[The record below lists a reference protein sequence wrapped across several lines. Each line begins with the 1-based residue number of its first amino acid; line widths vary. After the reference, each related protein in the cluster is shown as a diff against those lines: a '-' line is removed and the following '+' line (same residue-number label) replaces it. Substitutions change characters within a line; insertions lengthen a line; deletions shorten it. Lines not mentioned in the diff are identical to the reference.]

1 MMRLHFISIGGSAM
15 HSLALEMKRM
25 GNEITGSDDA
35 IFNPSKAK
43 LKAAEILPETLG
55 WFPEKITNKIDVVIL
70 GMHAKINNPELLKAQ
85 SLKLKI
91 QSYPEFLAEIS
102 QEKTRVVIAGSH
114 GKTTITAMILHVL
127 NYHDISTDFMLG
139 APVSAVTE
147 TLFVSEENDFI
158 LLEGDEYLSSAIDLQ
173 PKFLWYQPEIALI
186 SGIAWD
192 HINVFPT
199 FETYVSQFEKF
210 IFSIRE
216 GGVLLYN
223 QEDLVLKDLVE
234 NSPHAVKKI
243 PYIAP
248 IHHIENGIT
257 FLDTSE
263 GSLPLSVFG
272 EHNLMNLSGAQWIS
286 QLMGLDAVEFYEA
299 IPSFTGAAKRLEK
312 ISQGLTAVLF
322 KDFAHAPSKVMATAK
337 AVKDQFKGF
346 EIHIC
351 LELHTYSSLDIS
363 FINQYKKTL
372 SLADKA
378 IIFYDPEALK
388 IKNRSPISTEII
400 QAAFDHDF
408 LKVITKT
415 SSLEEYLFSQKYDN
429 KIMVM
434 MSSGNFGGLDWDELK
449 ALISKY

>member
-1 MMRLHFISIGGSAM
+1 MRLHFIAIGGSAM
-15 HSLALEMKRM
+15 HSLALQMKRM

-43 LKAAEILPETLG
+43 LKAANILPKTLG

-85 SLKLKI
+85 SLELKI
-91 QSYPEFLAEIS
+91 QSYPEFLAKIS
-102 QEKTRVVIAGSH
+102 QEKTKVVIAGSH
-114 GKTTITAMILHVL
+114 GKTSITAMILHVL
-127 NYHDISTDFMLG
+127 NFHDISTDFMLG
-139 APVSAVTE
+139 APVPAVTE
-147 TLFVSEENDFI
+147 TLFVSKENDFI
-158 LLEGDEYLSSAIDLQ
+158 LLEGDEYLSSAIDSQ

-243 PYIAP
+243 PYRAP
-248 IHHIENGIT
+248 THYIENGIT

-286 QLMGLDAVEFYEA
+286 QLMGLDAVDFYEA

-312 ISQGLTAVLF
+312 ISQGLTAVLY

-346 EIHIC
+346 EIQIC

>member
-1 MMRLHFISIGGSAM
+1 MMRLHFIAIGGSAM

-70 GMHAKINNPELLKAQ
+70 GMHAKIDNSELLKAQ
-85 SLKLKI
+85 SLELKI

-147 TLFVSEENDFI
+147 TLFVSKENDFI

-243 PYIAP
+243 PYRAP
-248 IHHIENGIT
+248 THYIENGIT

-286 QLMGLDAVEFYEA
+286 QLMGLDAVDFYEA

-312 ISQGLTAVLF
+312 ISQGLTAVLY

-346 EIHIC
+346 EIQIC

-400 QAAFDHDF
+400 QAAFDHDS

>member
-1 MMRLHFISIGGSAM
+1 MRLHFIAIGGSAM

-243 PYIAP
+243 PYRAP
-248 IHHIENGIT
+248 THYIENGIT

-312 ISQGLTAVLF
+312 ISQGLTAVLY

-346 EIHIC
+346 EIQIC

-429 KIMVM
+429 KILVM
-434 MSSGNFGGLDWDELK
+434 MSSGNFGGLDWNELK
-449 ALISKY
+449 AIILKY

>member
-1 MMRLHFISIGGSAM
+1 MRLHFISIGGSAM

-243 PYIAP
+243 PYRAP

-312 ISQGLTAVLF
+312 ISQGLTAVLY

-346 EIHIC
+346 EIQIC

>member
-1 MMRLHFISIGGSAM
+1 
-15 HSLALEMKRM
+15 
-25 GNEITGSDDA
+25 
-35 IFNPSKAK
+35 
-43 LKAAEILPETLG
+43 
-55 WFPEKITNKIDVVIL
+55 
-70 GMHAKINNPELLKAQ
+70 MHAKIDNSELLKAQ
-85 SLKLKI
+85 SLELKI

-243 PYIAP
+243 PYRAP
-248 IHHIENGIT
+248 THYIENGIT

-312 ISQGLTAVLF
+312 ISQGLTAVLY

-346 EIHIC
+346 EIQIC

-400 QAAFDHDF
+400 QAAFDHDC

>member
-147 TLFVSEENDFI
+147 TLFVSKENDFI

-234 NSPHAVKKI
+234 NNPHAVKKI
-243 PYIAP
+243 PYRAP
-248 IHHIENGIT
+248 THYIENGIT

-312 ISQGLTAVLF
+312 ISQGLTAVLY

>member
-1 MMRLHFISIGGSAM
+1 MMRLHFIAIGGSAM

-70 GMHAKINNPELLKAQ
+70 GMHAKIDNSELLKAQ
-85 SLKLKI
+85 SLELKI

-147 TLFVSEENDFI
+147 TLFVSKENDFI

-234 NSPHAVKKI
+234 DSTHAVKKI
-243 PYIAP
+243 PYRAP
-248 IHHIENGIT
+248 THYIENGIT

-286 QLMGLDAVEFYEA
+286 QLMGLDAVDFYEA

-312 ISQGLTAVLF
+312 ISQGLTAVLY

-346 EIHIC
+346 EIQIC

>member
-1 MMRLHFISIGGSAM
+1 M

-243 PYIAP
+243 PYRAP
-248 IHHIENGIT
+248 THYIENGIT

-400 QAAFDHDF
+400 QAAFDHDC

>member
-1 MMRLHFISIGGSAM
+1 MRLHFISIGGSAM

-186 SGIAWD
+186 NGIAWD

>member
-1 MMRLHFISIGGSAM
+1 MRLHFISIGGSAM

-147 TLFVSEENDFI
+147 TLFVSKENDFI

-243 PYIAP
+243 PYRAP

-429 KIMVM
+429 KILVM
-434 MSSGNFGGLDWDELK
+434 MSSGDFGGLDWDELK

>member
-1 MMRLHFISIGGSAM
+1 MKRLHFIAIGGSAM

-35 IFNPSKAK
+35 IFNPSKTK
-43 LKAAEILPETLG
+43 LKAADILPETLG
-55 WFPEKITNKIDVVIL
+55 WFPEKITNKIDIVIL

-85 SLKLKI
+85 SLELKI

-102 QEKTRVVIAGSH
+102 KDKTRVVIAGSH
-114 GKTTITAMILHVL
+114 GKTSITAMILHVL
-127 NYHDISTDFMLG
+127 NFHDISTDFMLG

-147 TLFVSEENDFI
+147 TLFVSKENDFI

-223 QEDLVLKDLVE
+223 EEDLVLKDLVE

-243 PYIAP
+243 PYRAST
-248 IHHIENGIT
+248 HYIENGIT
-257 FLDTSE
+257 FLNTSE

-312 ISQGLTAVLF
+312 ISQGLTAVLY
-322 KDFAHAPSKVMATAK
+322 KDFAHAPSKVMASAK

-346 EIHIC
+346 EIQIC

-372 SLADKA
+372 SLADQA
-378 IIFYDPEALK
+378 IVFYDPEALK
-388 IKNRSPISTEII
+388 IKNRPPISTEII
-400 QAAFDHDF
+400 QAAFDHDS

-415 SSLEEYLFSQKYDN
+415 SSLEGYLFSQKYDN
-429 KIMVM
+429 KILVM
-434 MSSGNFGGLDWDELK
+434 MSSGDFGGLDWNELE
-449 ALISKY
+449 AIISKH

>member
-1 MMRLHFISIGGSAM
+1 M
-15 HSLALEMKRM
+15 
-25 GNEITGSDDA
+25 
-35 IFNPSKAK
+35 
-43 LKAAEILPETLG
+43 
-55 WFPEKITNKIDVVIL
+55 
-70 GMHAKINNPELLKAQ
+70 
-85 SLKLKI
+85 
-91 QSYPEFLAEIS
+91 AEIS

-243 PYIAP
+243 PYRAP
-248 IHHIENGIT
+248 THYIENGIT

-286 QLMGLDAVEFYEA
+286 QLMGLDAVEFYDA

-312 ISQGLTAVLF
+312 ISQGLTAVLY

-346 EIHIC
+346 EIQIC
-351 LELHTYSSLDIS
+351 LELHTYSSLDTS

-372 SLADKA
+372 SLADQA
-378 IIFYDPEALK
+378 IVFYDPEALK

-415 SSLEEYLFSQKYDN
+415 SFLEEYLFSQKYDN

-434 MSSGNFGGLDWDELK
+434 MSSGNFGGLDWNELE

>member
-1 MMRLHFISIGGSAM
+1 MRLHFIAIGGSAM
-15 HSLALEMKRM
+15 HSLALQMKRM

-43 LKAAEILPETLG
+43 LKAANILPKTLG

-85 SLKLKI
+85 SLELKI
-91 QSYPEFLAEIS
+91 QSYPEFLAKIS
-102 QEKTRVVIAGSH
+102 QEKTKVVIAGSH
-114 GKTTITAMILHVL
+114 GKTSITAMILHVL
-127 NYHDISTDFMLG
+127 NFHDISTDFMLG
-139 APVSAVTE
+139 APVPAVTE
-147 TLFVSEENDFI
+147 TLFVSKENDFI
-158 LLEGDEYLSSAIDLQ
+158 LLEGDEYLSSAIDSQ
-173 PKFLWYQPEIALI
+173 SKFLWYQPEIALI

-243 PYIAP
+243 PYRAP
-248 IHHIENGIT
+248 THYIENGIT

-286 QLMGLDAVEFYEA
+286 QLMGLDAVDFYEA

-312 ISQGLTAVLF
+312 ISQGLTAVLY

-346 EIHIC
+346 EIQIC

>member
-1 MMRLHFISIGGSAM
+1 MRLHFISIGGSAM

-223 QEDLVLKDLVE
+223 QEDLVLKYLVE

>member
-243 PYIAP
+243 PYRAP

>member
-1 MMRLHFISIGGSAM
+1 MRLHFIAIGGSAM

-147 TLFVSEENDFI
+147 TLFVSKENDFI

-243 PYIAP
+243 PYRAP
-248 IHHIENGIT
+248 THYIENGIT

-312 ISQGLTAVLF
+312 ISQGLTAVLY

-346 EIHIC
+346 EIQIC

>member
-1 MMRLHFISIGGSAM
+1 MMRLHFIAIGGSAM

-243 PYIAP
+243 PYRAP

>member
-1 MMRLHFISIGGSAM
+1 MMRLHFIAIGGSAM

-70 GMHAKINNPELLKAQ
+70 GMHAKIDNSELLKAQ
-85 SLKLKI
+85 SLELKI

-147 TLFVSEENDFI
+147 TLFVSKENDFI

-243 PYIAP
+243 PYRAP
-248 IHHIENGIT
+248 THYIENGIT

-286 QLMGLDAVEFYEA
+286 QLMGLDAVDFYEA

-312 ISQGLTAVLF
+312 ISQGLTAVLY

-346 EIHIC
+346 EIQIC

>member
-1 MMRLHFISIGGSAM
+1 MMRLHFIAIGGSAM

-70 GMHAKINNPELLKAQ
+70 GMHAKIDNSELLKAQ
-85 SLKLKI
+85 SLELKI

-243 PYIAP
+243 PYRAP
-248 IHHIENGIT
+248 THYIENGIT

-312 ISQGLTAVLF
+312 ISQGLTAVLY

-346 EIHIC
+346 EIQIC